1 MRTET
6 RTIQMINLPFYFS
19 FILFLIVT
27 PSQGQ
32 ITLNNSS
39 FEGEPQDAVVPMG
52 WQGCELGST
61 PDILPGSW
69 GVYNEPSDGETFM
82 GLITRQDGSW
92 ESVGQKLS
100 KPIKKGVCYRFGLDL
115 SHSKTYANYNKPVKI
130 KIWGGNGSC
139 SKNVLLGES
148 KAISHTAWKRYSFRI
163 EPNQDIQYIIIEAR
177 SIDGI
182 YFSYNGNILLDNIS
196 VLRPCHRAENVIL
209 DNKEKE
215 KVMGVL

>member
-1 MRTET
+1 
-6 RTIQMINLPFYFS
+6 MIKLPFYFS
-19 FILFLIVT
+19 FTLFLMANPCI
-27 PSQGQ
+27 GQ

-100 KPIKKGVCYRFGLDL
+100 KPIQKGECYQFGLDL
-115 SHSKTYANYNKPVKI
+115 SHSKTYANYNKPIKI
-130 KIWGGNGSC
+130 KIWGGSGSC
-139 SKNVLLGES
+139 SKNVLLAES
-148 KAISHTAWKRYSFRI
+148 KAISHTAWKRYFYRI
-163 EPNQDIQYIIIEAR
+163 EPNQDIQYIIIEAQ
-177 SIDGI
+177 SMDGL

-196 VLRPCHRAENVIL
+196 VLKPCYRAEKLIL
-209 DNKEKE
+209 DREDKGIG
-215 KVMGVL
+215 MGVL